1 MSIQNAAIYARVSR
15 PDGQQDTDNQLIKLR
30 AYCEAQGWNTH
41 EYTDRRSAKRSDRK
55 EFQRMM
61 QDASQRRF
69 DVVVVWALDRLS
81 REGVHATFDHIRV
94 LKDYGVEFESYTEPH
109 FCTTGPA
116 GELMIAVAAWI
127 AKQERLRIS
136 ERTIAGLERAPPPP
150 RRSRCSQSP

>member
-30 AYCEAQGWNTH
+30 AYCEAQGWDTH

-61 QDASQRRF
+61 QDAKQRRF

-81 REGVHATFDHIRV
+81 REGVHANFRSHPGAQGLT
-94 LKDYGVEFESYTEPH
+94 
-109 FCTTGPA
+109 
-116 GELMIAVAAWI
+116 
-127 AKQERLRIS
+127 RLRLRPTRYI
-136 ERTIAGLERAPPPP
+136 T
-150 RRSRCSQSP
+150 